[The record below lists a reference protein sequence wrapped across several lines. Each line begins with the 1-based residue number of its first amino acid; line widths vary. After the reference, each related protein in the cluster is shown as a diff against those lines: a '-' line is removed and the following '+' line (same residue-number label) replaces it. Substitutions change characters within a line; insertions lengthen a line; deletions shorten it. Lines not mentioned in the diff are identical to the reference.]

1 MRRAVAALLALLAA
15 PASCRRCSL
24 KEIQPVEGGE
34 FNLGSCEELRLLNAK
49 LGDAGAKRLA
59 AALTTNRRVKFVDL
73 WSNGIGPEGATALA
87 RALEGNKIL
96 EKLWL
101 NENKVG
107 AAGATALAAAL
118 GKKECGLQTLWLSD
132 AEVGDVGATATRRR
146 STRARASASSTC
158 GTTGSG
164 PTAPRRSR
172 ARCRATTCC

>member
-1 MRRAVAALLALLAA
+1 MKQLASGGGGRGALALLAA

-34 FNLGSCEELRLLNAK
+34 FNLGSCEELRLLNA
-49 LGDAGAKRLA
+49 ARRRRREAAR

-118 GKKECGLQTLWLSD
+118 GKKSAGCRRCG
-132 AEVGDVGATATRRR
+132 
-146 STRARASASSTC
+146 
-158 GTTGSG
+158 
-164 PTAPRRSR
+164 
-172 ARCRATTCC
+172 

>member
-1 MRRAVAALLALLAA
+1 M
-15 PASCRRCSL
+15 
-24 KEIQPVEGGE
+24 VERDRTGGRE
-34 FNLGSCEELRLLNAK
+34 
-49 LGDAGAKRLA
+49 
-59 AALTTNRRVKFVDL
+59 
-73 WSNGIGPEGATALA
+73 ALA

-132 AEVGDVGATATRRR
+132 AEVGDVGATAIATALN
-146 STRARASASSTC
+146 S
-158 GTTGSG
+158 GSRLRVLDLWNNGIG
-164 PTAPRRSR
+164 PDGAARSR